1 MDVRDANVLVHS
13 RMAAEYNER
22 EPHFR
27 AENRAVVR
35 DRLRTLRAQFGGRL
49 LDVGCGTGFI
59 IDLAADLFDHVR
71 GIDVTPAMLARV
83 PRRANVQVYT
93 ADAAQLPFGA
103 GQFDVVSAYSFF
115 HHLQNLDPVLA
126 EAHRVLRPGGC
137 LYVDLEPNRHFWL
150 NVMSVRGNVGPTTS
164 ALARDEVQSVLDTGT
179 RVEAEYGIPAEVFD
193 LAEYNKSITGGIDP
207 EEWTA
212 KARNAGFSRVDATYE
227 WFGGQGKILHGVSAA
242 AAAHVDDYL
251 RQALPLSRGLYKYL
265 RFLAIKP

>member
-27 AENRAVVR
+27 PENKAAVRA
-35 DRLRTLRAQFGGRL
+35 RLQALRAEFGGRL

-59 IDLAADLFDHVR
+59 IDLAADLFEDIKGV
-71 GIDVTPAMLARV
+71 DLTAAMLARV
-83 PRRANVQVYT
+83 KARPNVEVFE
-93 ADAAQLPFGA
+93 ADAARLPFA
-103 GQFDVVSAYSFF
+103 AERFDVVSGYSFF
-115 HHLQNLDPVLA
+115 HHLQDLDPVLA
-126 EAHRVLRPGGC
+126 EAQRVLRRGGC

-150 NVMSVRGNVGPTTS
+150 NAMAVRDSVGPST
-164 ALARDEVQSVLDTGT
+164 APLARDEVASVLETSE
-179 RVEAEYGIPAEVFD
+179 RVEKEFGIPAEVFD

-207 EEWTA
+207 EEFTA
-212 KARNAGFSRVDATYE
+212 KARAAGFGDVETTYE

-265 RFLAIKP
+265 RFRAIKS

>member
-1 MDVRDANVLVHS
+1 MDVREANILVHS

-27 AENRAVVR
+27 PENKARVRA
-35 DRLRTLRAQFGGRL
+35 RLQELRAEFGGRL
-49 LDVGCGTGFI
+49 LDIGCGTGFI
-59 IDLAADLFDHVR
+59 IDLAADQFDDVR
-71 GIDVTPAMLARV
+71 GIDLTPAMLARV
-83 PRRANVQVYT
+83 PSRPNVQVYT
-93 ADAAQLPFGA
+93 ADAARLPFGA
-103 GQFDVVSAYSFF
+103 GNFDVVSAYSFF
-115 HHLQNLDPVLA
+115 HHLQDLDPVLA

-150 NVMSVRGNVGPTTS
+150 NAMSVRDAVEPSTS
-164 ALARDEVQSVLDTGT
+164 ALARDEVASVLQTSA
-179 RVEAEYGIPAEVFD
+179 RVESEFGIPAEVFD

-212 KARNAGFSRVDATYE
+212 KAHNAGFDRVETTYE

-251 RQALPLSRGLYKYL
+251 RQALPLSRGLYKYV
-265 RFLAIKP
+265 RFRAVRS